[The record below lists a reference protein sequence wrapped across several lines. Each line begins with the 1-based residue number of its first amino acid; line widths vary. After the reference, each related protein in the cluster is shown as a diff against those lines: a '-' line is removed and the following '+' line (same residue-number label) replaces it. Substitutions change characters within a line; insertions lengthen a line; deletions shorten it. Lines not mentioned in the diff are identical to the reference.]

1 MCFFCLFVFCNFL
14 SNNLTITNFPCSNL
28 LFFFLKPFPLPEDGN
43 KTLITFGCYL
53 PFLPLLPPLPLP
65 LSKPALRF
73 QLFMDWERHITG
85 RGSKSDCRNPD
96 SLEFIG
102 SITSWSRARQL
113 GCAAPEVWMHGSPAR
128 AKRAPQQGTR
138 RHRAGLAAAAAQ
150 GEGGKGKQQHLAASN
165 QLPLTGEKANFFF
178 IKQSKLLIFPI
189 HSLIFANPYQ
199 KFSLLKY
206 HHTEPIDYSTSSEI
220 L

>member
-113 GCAAPEVWMHGSPAR
+113 GCAAPRSLDAWLSCESQAR
-128 AKRAPQQGTR
+128 SAAGHTSAPCLAGCCG
-138 RHRAGLAAAAAQ
+138 RAGWRRERKAAAPCCFKSVTTNWRKSQ
-150 GEGGKGKQQHLAASN
+150 
-165 QLPLTGEKANFFF
+165 F
-178 IKQSKLLIFPI
+178 LL
-189 HSLIFANPYQ
+189 H
-199 KFSLLKY
+199 
-206 HHTEPIDYSTSSEI
+206 
-220 L
+220 